1 MRRIKESVF
10 KGTSKLA
17 DFRDALI
24 ASNKFTYS
32 EDDYSEY
39 LYHKK
44 SGGMLI
50 TFNKNEDSDFGPV
63 SINFRGELKGFGFA
77 FYLEDDE
84 IKSLTYTPEA
94 IDVVLKMP
102 AEPYITFDI

>member
-1 MRRIKESVF
+1 MRRIKESFF

-24 ASNKFTYS
+24 SSNKFTYS
-32 EDDYSEY
+32 EDFYSEY
-39 LYHKK
+39 LHHKK
-44 SGGMLI
+44 SGMLI
-50 TFNKNEDSDFGPV
+50 TLDKNEDPDFGPL
-63 SINFRGELKGFGFA
+63 SINFEGKLKGLGFN

-102 AEPYITFDI
+102 SEPYITFDI